1 MYGKPAIT
9 CFKYQAFLYGSEA
22 ITYLNAVSH
31 PWCEHFYQLLSS
43 RYNTEK
49 GGGKGCSLGLL
60 GLSRPAQGEERLLE
74 PPPFPP
80 PHTPP
85 LQDYRQILATSPKV
99 EEGLHFGDCEY
110 GS

>member
-31 PWCEHFYQLLSS
+31 PWFEHFYQLLSS

-49 GGGKGCSLGLL
+49 GGGKGK
-60 GLSRPAQGEERLLE
+60 RYWIDNRTRLTAVQPGATWTLKACARRGALTRA

-80 PHTPP
+80 PTHTPP
-85 LQDYRQILATSPKV
+85 T
-99 EEGLHFGDCEY
+99 GL
-110 GS
+110 

>member
-60 GLSRPAQGEERLLE
+60 GLSRP
-74 PPPFPP
+74 FP
-80 PHTPP
+80 PHTHPP
-85 LQDYRQILATSPKV
+85 YRIIDRFWQPRPKSRKASILETVSMVA
-99 EEGLHFGDCEY
+99 EFGQQQ
-110 GS
+110 